1 MKRIQIEST
10 LAKIANIVFETKDF
24 QAAQEAA
31 LTHLTECKIKESDKL
46 KMIDEV
52 SKAKSM
58 YQLQRYCANAL
69 LRYEGLGVGKPQS
82 NKSESSDDIEV

>member
-1 MKRIQIEST
+1 MKKIQIEST

-24 QAAQEAA
+24 QAAQDAA
-31 LTHLTECKIKESDKL
+31 LAHLTECNIKESDKL

-69 LRYEGLGVGKPQS
+69 LKYEGLGISKPQPNKPES
-82 NKSESSDDIEV
+82 NDDVEI